1 MTAARKIELGPRPG
15 RTHSCVRKP
24 NGPPKTADPDLPS
37 HPLAT
42 HDDLEYAEEAG
53 SPLAFP
59 DSDDDE
65 LEREERKVFRK
76 PIGLTEDSL
85 VDLDESDDE

>member
-1 MTAARKIELGPRPG
+1 MSAARKIELGPRPG

-24 NGPPKTADPDLPS
+24 VGPPKAAADVPPPLP
-37 HPLAT
+37 AT

-65 LEREERKVFRK
+65 LEREERKVFGK
-76 PIGLTEDSL
+76 AIGLSEDAL
-85 VDLDESDDE
+85 IDLDDSDDE